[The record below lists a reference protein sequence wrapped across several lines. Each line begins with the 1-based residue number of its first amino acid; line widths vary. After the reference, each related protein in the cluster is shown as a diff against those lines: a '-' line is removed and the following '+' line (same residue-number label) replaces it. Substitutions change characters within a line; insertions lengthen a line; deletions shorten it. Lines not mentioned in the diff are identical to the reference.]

1 MGNRPGP
8 LWGTAF
14 NGWTGQAK
22 GGETCLDGELARAC
36 ARKPGPRDKEI
47 AAVERRKTFPW
58 PLISSD
64 PEIMLRHH

>member
-14 NGWTGQAK
+14 NGWTGQVK
-22 GGETCLDGELARAC
+22 GGETRLDAC
-36 ARKPGPRDKEI
+36 ARKSGPRDKEI